1 MSERMTYKTEAGA
14 RGKRV
19 TNHPNQKHRIEM
31 HERKEDKRMKNMK
44 TETDAKNLINTKNET
59 QAAKARKPKASN
71 NGSGRTY
78 KRGKYWAYEIRRKY
92 WDGSQT
98 RYANRYQGSFK
109 TKTEADKARF
119 VALEDVEKEIEAGKH
134 GDLIAKEKAKMTFED
149 IGKEYLELH
158 KLSWSKT
165 TNQYMKTNFEK
176 CKDYY
181 NRAWD
186 SITMTEFQDIV
197 NIGTTFYT
205 AKKMKLLLSGM
216 NRCALKYYP
225 MMRDYVRECV
235 IPPEPEVE
243 KLVFKKEERNL
254 LWKVVDHDSTLKNMT
269 DDDRFAAAA
278 LLIMIYS
285 GMRPGELQ
293 NIDPK
298 DIDIANHRI
307 CKGGIKT
314 KRGKTGSIF
323 VIDKIAP
330 LVREWMLANNRFAE
344 VSIETIRKR
353 VNALQDKLGM
363 PHHVLSGSR
372 TTTGTALSALRTS
385 EDDLTTI
392 MRHTNIAITR
402 KYYDKSGDENAIEA
416 LSRFDRE
423 TTEEN

>member
-1 MSERMTYKTEAGA
+1 MENTMSM
-14 RGKRV
+14 
-19 TNHPNQKHRIEM
+19 NS
-31 HERKEDKRMKNMK
+31 
-44 TETDAKNLINTKNET
+44 ET
-59 QAAKARKPKASN
+59 QTTKTRKPKASN
-71 NGSGRTY
+71 NGSGRTF

-92 WDGSQT
+92 WDGNQT
-98 RYANRYQGSFK
+98 RYVSRYEGSFK
-109 TKTEADKARF
+109 SKTEADKARF
-119 VALEDVEKEIEAGKH
+119 ATLEEVEKEIEAGKH
-134 GDLIAKEKAKMTFED
+134 GDMVAKGKAKMTFGD
-149 IGKEYLELH
+149 IGKEYLALH
-158 KLSWSKT
+158 QNSWSKKT
-165 TNQYMKTNFEK
+165 RQYMQTNFEK

-181 NRAWD
+181 DREWD

-197 NIGTTFYT
+197 NLGKSYYT
-205 AKKMKLLLSGM
+205 AKKIKLLLSGM
-216 NRCALKYYP
+216 SKCAMKYYP

-235 IPPEPEVE
+235 LPPEPEVE
-243 KLVFKKEERNL
+243 KLVFEKEERDL
-254 LWKVVDHDSTLKNMT
+254 LWKVVDRDSTLKNMT

-293 NIDPK
+293 NIDPM
-298 DIDIANHRI
+298 DIDIAKHRI

-323 VIDKIAP
+323 VIDKIVP
-330 LVREWMLANNRFAE
+330 LVREWMMVSNRFSE
-344 VSIETIRKR
+344 VTIETIRKR
-353 VNALQDKLGM
+353 VNTLQDKLGM

-372 TTTGTALSALRTS
+372 TTTATTLAEMRTS